1 MRIEGR
7 LDLLQ
12 AGVKLTEKL
21 RPVLGAHAFTVFAPQ
36 QPAVLLGERSDFIR
50 NLANQRFL
58 GGVFHIQRRA
68 NVQHPRIHMAK
79 HAVGELACIQRGAE
93 LGNEVGQMFRRNGG
107 VLHERQRT
115 FLPLNVTQQA
125 HRAFAHG
132 VDFLDLRAA
141 FRQGVAQP
149 LHGGI
154 LAQVLGKRFYTP
166 CELFRVIVVEL
177 DQVDALNGRAARRE
191 KFRHAVPNEVF
202 HR

>member
-68 NVQHPRIHMAK
+68 NV
-79 HAVGELACIQRGAE
+79 
-93 LGNEVGQMFRRNGG
+93 
-107 VLHERQRT
+107 
-115 FLPLNVTQQA
+115 
-125 HRAFAHG
+125 
-132 VDFLDLRAA
+132 
-141 FRQGVAQP
+141 
-149 LHGGI
+149 
-154 LAQVLGKRFYTP
+154 
-166 CELFRVIVVEL
+166 
-177 DQVDALNGRAARRE
+177 
-191 KFRHAVPNEVF
+191 
-202 HR
+202 